1 MSGKNSKARNT
12 IQTQLRPG
20 PQTATTSSSEPSAT
34 AEAAWT
40 HANLDTAALK
50 LELLSSLRK
59 DIADIFYQSIGDALS
74 TIKLNLQ
81 AVMTQLANDKAATD
95 ATMSKLTGT
104 VGEMEHGLTECSD
117 DIAEMIAAIKCLT
130 ATVAKLENKSALL
143 KEAFDLVKEPLLDRP
158 HRTLQPKPKP
168 GDRPRA
174 IVCRFHY
181 HSDCVD
187 ILRRARELRQIKV
200 RDLTISVF
208 PDYTAKIARAR
219 AAFNENNARLNELAS
234 VISNLDQRYALNPS
248 PELLKQRLDLQAEFD
263 LISTKEAERLLLRR
277 RGSYYERGDKAS
289 RLLAHQLRRQATS
302 RLIHSI
308 KNTYDTITTD
318 PLEINATYKSFYS
331 SLYKSEF
338 PTDNTKIN
346 KFLQN
351 LSNPVIDTN
360 TARQLDLPLSL
371 EEVSNAIKANAI

>member
-1 MSGKNSKARNT
+1 M
-12 IQTQLRPG
+12 
-20 PQTATTSSSEPSAT
+20 
-34 AEAAWT
+34 
-40 HANLDTAALK
+40 
-50 LELLSSLRK
+50 
-59 DIADIFYQSIGDALS
+59 
-74 TIKLNLQ
+74 
-81 AVMTQLANDKAATD
+81 
-95 ATMSKLTGT
+95 
-104 VGEMEHGLTECSD
+104 
-117 DIAEMIAAIKCLT
+117 
-130 ATVAKLENKSALL
+130 
-143 KEAFDLVKEPLLDRP
+143 
-158 HRTLQPKPKP
+158 
-168 GDRPRA
+168 
-174 IVCRFHY
+174 
-181 HSDCVD
+181 
-187 ILRRARELRQIKV
+187 
-200 RDLTISVF
+200 
-208 PDYTAKIARAR
+208 
-219 AAFNENNARLNELAS
+219 
-234 VISNLDQRYALNPS
+234 ISNLDQRYALNPS